1 MTTELIY
8 TEVLHRDCS
17 IIVLYLILLQGCVP
31 QLVSYF
37 HYIHS
42 VVAGVSIF
50 IGASQLSGI
59 FCVII
64 ALGKFLIDDRDDRFS
79 VV

>member
-8 TEVLHRDCS
+8 TEVLYQNCS
-17 IIVLYLILLQGCVP
+17 AIIANDLLSILLQGCVP

-42 VVAGVSIF
+42 VVAGVSI
-50 IGASQLSGI
+50 ISAGIPAVPAS
-59 FCVII
+59 
-64 ALGKFLIDDRDDRFS
+64 LI
-79 VV
+79 